1 MRKALRALRELGLSN
16 SKLVK
21 IDQVRWD
28 LAASSVVFL
37 VVWETEFG
45 FSFGSS

>member
-28 LAASSVVFL
+28 LGCFIGRFL
-37 VVWETEFG
+37 VVGIMF
-45 FSFGSS
+45 